1 MSGPRHSGEDG
12 GADAALAPPRYSARL
27 LIACPDR
34 PGIVAAVSG
43 FLFARGANI
52 VSSHQYSSDPS
63 GGRFFLRTEFFL
75 PEADDPSHDEPRT
88 RGTASARRELE
99 RDFADEVA
107 ARLQMDWRIRWWG
120 ERQRIAIL
128 VSRRDHCLVDLLW
141 RWRLGELVGELVS
154 GISYHSYLDEDV
166 RTDCGHYHTVPI

>member
-1 MSGPRHSGEDG
+1 MPAADDAGQAQARAG
-12 GADAALAPPRYSARL
+12 GAERPGDRYTARL
-27 LIACPDR
+27 LIACADR

-75 PEADDPSHDEPRT
+75 PEADDPSRDAPRT
-88 RGTASARRELE
+88 RATASARRELE

-107 ARLQMDWRIRWWG
+107 ARLQMDWRIR
-120 ERQRIAIL
+120 
-128 VSRRDHCLVDLLW
+128 
-141 RWRLGELVGELVS
+141 
-154 GISYHSYLDEDV
+154 
-166 RTDCGHYHTVPI
+166 